1 MTWFDTLLRQ
11 NTTMPFLVFG
21 LLAAAFAGLML
32 SVVSWRESERK
43 RAQSQR
49 LERVRTPAKRVDRR
63 SGRNTQI
70 VKRDRSVSRFGALNK
85 LMRKLLP
92 NVGKLRIRL
101 QQTGRNITLDQYLL
115 ASLATGIVATVIAL
129 FSPFPIVAD
138 LLFGLICGVALPYFA
153 IGFMAKRRLNRFVA
167 LFPDAID
174 LIVRAVRSGQP
185 VTEAIKNVAEQ
196 APQPVGGE
204 FREMRDSIKLGMTLP
219 EALTVAADRL
229 DLLEFRFFTIALNVQ
244 QETGGNLSET
254 LENLSRMLRRRRQIK
269 MKVKAASAEA
279 RASAWIVGSLPFI
292 MFFVIMGLNREYAM
306 MLVLDP
312 RGIMMSMIG
321 LGMSVTGII
330 VMAKMANFEV

>member
-1 MTWFDTLLRQ
+1 
-11 NTTMPFLVFG
+11 
-21 LLAAAFAGLML
+21 
-32 SVVSWRESERK
+32 
-43 RAQSQR
+43 
-49 LERVRTPAKRVDRR
+49 
-63 SGRNTQI
+63 
-70 VKRDRSVSRFGALNK
+70 
-85 LMRKLLP
+85 
-92 NVGKLRIRL
+92 
-101 QQTGRNITLDQYLL
+101 
-115 ASLATGIVATVIAL
+115 
-129 FSPFPIVAD
+129 
-138 LLFGLICGVALPYFA
+138 
-153 IGFMAKRRLNRFVA
+153 
-167 LFPDAID
+167 
-174 LIVRAVRSGQP
+174 
-185 VTEAIKNVAEQ
+185 
-196 APQPVGGE
+196 
-204 FREMRDSIKLGMTLP
+204 
-219 EALTVAADRL
+219 VAADRL